1 MKLVK
6 CLKKDK
12 YGITLIS
19 LVLTIVV
26 LLILAAVTISA
37 LSGDNGI
44 LKQAVKAKEETEI
57 ANEKEQIQLIYTEAT
72 MLGGNVLEK
81 TKELLDKTQKY
92 ETSILGKNIV
102 IVNKKNQ
109 VFELNNDV
117 EYIGLKQIMSD
128 AQPIMKARDDYRD
141 TDFWVQDIRTNIVEI
156 ETKNYIVIPKDYEQI
171 WDVSKN
177 EDSSVMAWI
186 VNIGDISNPKYKL
199 TIAANENIILSSG
212 WCLFSNF
219 TEVTKINLLSF
230 DTSQTISLQSF
241 FYNCEK
247 LEHINISSFDTSQVT
262 NMDGLFG
269 ECKLL
274 KEINVSNFVTSN
286 VTRMK
291 AMFRNCKSIKVLDL
305 SSFNM
310 DKVSTTEGMFAWC
323 DNLQTIYSKENW
335 NTKVNI
341 TKYSVMFAGDW
352 NLKGIKA
359 YVDENIQDIS
369 MANYE
374 NGYFTYKN

>member
-128 AQPIMKARDDYRD
+128 AQPIMKARDYYTD

-212 WCLFSNF
+212 WCLFSQFTQVKKIDLSAFDTRNVESMIKF
-219 TEVTKINLLSF
+219 FCNCENLTEVNIDSIRTDNVKIMTAMF
-230 DTSQTISLQSF
+230 DH
-241 FYNCEK
+241 CM
-247 LEHINISSFDTSQVT
+247 V
-262 NMDGLFG
+262 
-269 ECKLL
+269 L
-274 KEINVSNFVTSN
+274 KEINVSNFVSSN
-286 VTRMK
+286 VTDMK
-291 AMFRNCKSIKVLDL
+291 AMFRECKSIENIDL
-305 SSFNM
+305 SNFNM
-310 DKVSTTEGMFAWC
+310 DKVTTVEGMFAWC

-341 TKYSVMFAGDW
+341 TDYTGMFAGDW